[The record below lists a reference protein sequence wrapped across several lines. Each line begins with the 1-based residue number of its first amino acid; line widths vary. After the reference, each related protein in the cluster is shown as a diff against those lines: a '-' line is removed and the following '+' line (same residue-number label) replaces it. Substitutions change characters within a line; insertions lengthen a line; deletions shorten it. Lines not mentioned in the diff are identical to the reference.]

1 MITHAVSVEVV
12 HLFLYRTIDA
22 GVTRMQAHDEL
33 SLVVELFHQC
43 KLFFQIHGS
52 GAADCC
58 ARFGAKC
65 QFAGHEA
72 ACIED
77 EVCLSN
83 IARPRTEI
91 RSGSPGPAPTISMC
105 PRRWAQMSR
114 VAATV

>member
-72 ACIED
+72 ASLTLG
-77 EVCLSN
+77 V
-83 IARPRTEI
+83 P
-91 RSGSPGPAPTISMC
+91 MC
-105 PRRWAQMSR
+105 FITVLLGWGTSI
-114 VAATV
+114 VASSSAV